1 MHISKY
7 SSQRKKQVILL
18 MICDSQKWHH
28 PTVKKMFPLLD
39 EKTINVTAI
48 QNNSESELS
57 PFVSNE

>member
-1 MHISKY
+1 
-7 SSQRKKQVILL
+7 
-18 MICDSQKWHH
+18 MICDSKKWHH

-39 EKTINVTAI
+39 EKTTNVTAI